1 MPAITGVCMLQI
13 VYISSAVGAID
24 TAAIL
29 AASRRNN
36 ARDGLTGLLYTN
48 GKRFL
53 QALEGDAAN
62 VERALA
68 RITADPRHR
77 AMVTLSCR
85 DVGAREFGDWAMAE
99 RVAGDDADAFMERVR
114 ALVAGAAPSVR
125 ATFDGFVQL
134 PRAG

>member
-1 MPAITGVCMLQI
+1 MLQI
-13 VYISSAVGAID
+13 VYISTATGTVD

-29 AASRRNN
+29 ATSRRNN

-53 QALEGDAAN
+53 QVLEGDPAN

-68 RITADPRHR
+68 RIDADPRHR
-77 AMVTLSCR
+77 AMVVLSSR
-85 DVGAREFGDWAMAE
+85 DVSAREFGEWAMAE
-99 RVAGDDADAFMERVR
+99 RVAGDDADAFVARVR
-114 ALVAGAAPSVR
+114 ALIAQAAPSVR

-134 PRAG
+134 HRAA